1 MKNVNHKGITVRSS
15 SYPEDWNPS
24 SIQSYNNFMAH
35 VVLQNLKNEGVTK
48 GLGKIEI
55 TIRACKPIPIG
66 EIIRRLLNQT
76 DEFQMNN
83 VINQANQIINPNEHD

>member
-1 MKNVNHKGITVRSS
+1 MKNVNHKGKSVRSS

-24 SIQSYNNFMAH
+24 SIQSYNNFMSY
-35 VVLQNLKNEGVTK
+35 VVLENLKNEGITK

-55 TIRACKPIPIG
+55 TIRSCKPLPIG
-66 EIIRRLLNQT
+66 EIIRKLLIQS
-76 DEFQMNN
+76 DEFQMNK